1 MESIFFSFTEPTA
14 AMATNAPLIFVIA
27 TAAQLPQASTCL
39 EVLKEAQATGPSTG
53 FALRIFSKGA
63 EHSDLGLLPVDG
75 LLTGEQRRSSDGTQL
90 LCDALVV
97 QIEPQHHWLG
107 VYQGEPEDSS
117 SLRCLDRVA
126 LSELSN
132 ATCWFYPTH
141 EGTFLSWERGL
152 GLSLQP
158 GLIVDCPDE
167 LNQEPYDRSRISVLW
182 SLLGDNAS
190 LTCVGLTYAGQRLD
204 WPLQSRR
211 YEPLATWGRFRV
223 DCQAD
228 TSLVVEDC
236 ITVFPTQPL
245 AF

>member
-1 MESIFFSFTEPTA
+1 M
-14 AMATNAPLIFVIA
+14 
-27 TAAQLPQASTCL
+27 
-39 EVLKEAQATGPSTG
+39 
-53 FALRIFSKGA
+53 
-63 EHSDLGLLPVDG
+63 
-75 LLTGEQRRSSDGTQL
+75 
-90 LCDALVV
+90 
-97 QIEPQHHWLG
+97 
-107 VYQGEPEDSS
+107 
-117 SLRCLDRVA
+117 
-126 LSELSN
+126 SELSN

-190 LTCVGLTYAGQRLD
+190 LTCVGLTYSGQRLD
-204 WPLQSRR
+204 WPLQSSC

-236 ITVFPTQPL
+236 VTVFPAQPL